1 MDPNIIQEI
10 MSFLSKWYIWELII
24 MVIAILLTLVFK
36 IPIKKRAE
44 KWQAKYKID
53 KSKITWINAI
63 FPYIFVAIMVF
74 ILYWYKSGW
83 NMNLKDPE
91 FWKNIGTRTGILGSG
106 AIGLYELIKKL
117 KQAAI
122 ATHEANVK
130 TKEEKEKAEAGITE
144 VAVHGDS
151 VVVEQP
157 VKATKKGA
165 KKPEAE
171 EVGSNPA
178 QPIVKETRH

>member
-24 MVIAILLTLVFK
+24 MVIAILLTLLIK

-44 KWQAKYKID
+44 EWQAKYKID

-63 FPYIFVAIMVF
+63 FPYIFVAAMVF

-91 FWKNIGTRTGILGSG
+91 FWKNVGTRTGILGSG

-122 ATHEANVK
+122 ATHEANAK
-130 TKEEKEKAEAGITE
+130 AKEEKAIAESGIVE
-144 VAVHGDS
+144 VAVHGTE
-151 VVVEQP
+151 VVGEP
-157 VKATKKGA
+157 VKATKKG
-165 KKPEAE
+165 KKPEEIKADVPAPVD
-171 EVGSNPA
+171 EVP
-178 QPIVKETRH
+178 TRH

>member
-24 MVIAILLTLVFK
+24 MVIAILLTLLIK

-44 KWQAKYKID
+44 EWQAKYKID

-63 FPYIFVAIMVF
+63 FPYIFVAAMVF

-91 FWKNIGTRTGILGSG
+91 FWKNIGSRTGILGSG

-130 TKEEKEKAEAGITE
+130 AKEEKAEAGITE

-151 VVVEQP
+151 VVVEEP

-165 KKPEAE
+165 KKPK
-171 EVGSNPA
+171 GMTLLSP
-178 QPIVKETRH
+178 